1 MAISPQRHLLK
12 KFFTLLFITISMALL
27 SQESHH
33 KWQRFSG
40 KWIVDN
46 SRAMEVNGWASPWDY
61 YELLEYNSII
71 SLKDFKD
78 YSEISVTANITERI
92 DSPVEVLIPFA
103 ITSEHASW
111 FYRMYAFKLS
121 GGFWGINKVSLIFT
135 DKNDKSKPN
144 ATKNNRV
151 IQEIASKNFKVKY
164 GRDYNFKILFE
175 NGNVALYINGEKVLC
190 APFTEKTNYGRIA
203 ISSRNAKVAIDNV
216 EVKKGQDLI
225 FLDDFHQD
233 SIYVRV
239 LKATKE
245 VKKAD

>member
-1 MAISPQRHLLK
+1 MMELP
-12 KFFTLLFITISMALL
+12 

-40 KWIVDN
+40 KWVVEN

-61 YELLEYNSII
+61 YELIEYNSIV
-71 SLKDFKD
+71 SLQDFKD
-78 YSEISVTANITERI
+78 YSEISISANITERI
-92 DSPVEVLIPFA
+92 NSLAELLISFA
-103 ITSEHASW
+103 ITSESASW
-111 FYRMYAFKLS
+111 FYRMYGFKLS
-121 GGFWGINKVSLIFT
+121 GGFWGINKVSFIFT

-144 ATKNNRV
+144 ATKNNRLV
-151 IQEIASKNFKVKY
+151 QELASNTCKVKY

-225 FLDDFHQD
+225 FLDDFNED

-239 LKATKE
+239 VKATRE
-245 VKKAD
+245 VNRAD

>member
-33 KWQRFSG
+33 KWQKFSG

-71 SLKDFKD
+71 SLRDFKD
-78 YSEISVTANITERI
+78 YSEISVTANITERM
-92 DSPVEVLIPFA
+92 DSPAEVLIPFA

-121 GGFWGINKVSLIFT
+121 GGFWGINKVSLIFA
-135 DKNDKSKPN
+135 DKNDKSKPP
-144 ATKNNRV
+144 ATKDNRLLN
-151 IQEIASKNFKVKY
+151 ELASASCKVKY

-175 NGNVALYINGEKVLC
+175 NGNVSFFINGEKILC
-190 APFTEKTNYGRIA
+190 APFPEKTNYGRIA
-203 ISSRNAKVAIDNV
+203 ISSKNAKLAIDKVTIKQGENI
-216 EVKKGQDLI
+216 L
-225 FLDDFHQD
+225 FFDDFNQD

-239 LKATKE
+239 VKAIRETKTT
-245 VKKAD
+245 D

>member
-1 MAISPQRHLLK
+1 MK
-12 KFFTLLFITISMALL
+12 KIFILLFITLFMMELP

-40 KWIVDN
+40 KWVVEN

-61 YELLEYNSII
+61 YELIEYNSIV
-71 SLKDFKD
+71 SLQDFKD
-78 YSEISVTANITERI
+78 YSEISISANITERI
-92 DSPVEVLIPFA
+92 NSLAELLISFA
-103 ITSEHASW
+103 ITSESASW
-111 FYRMYAFKLS
+111 FYRMYGFKLS
-121 GGFWGINKVSLIFT
+121 GGFWGINKVSFIFT

-144 ATKNNRV
+144 ATKNNRLV
-151 IQEIASKNFKVKY
+151 QELASNTCKVKY

-225 FLDDFHQD
+225 FLDDFNED

-239 LKATKE
+239 VKATRE
-245 VKKAD
+245 VNRAD